1 MVVADVVALDRRGCY
16 ADGDRLGG
24 AICGQGL
31 YRDQASPPLSC
42 GEIPALS
49 NEHAIALR
57 F

>member
-49 NEHAIALR
+49 NALAIALR